1 MVKVKLNYS
10 YYSATVD
17 LPMPPFIGMD
27 ITCPEVKAYSCTVK
41 RIHVDVQTQDIIV
54 TLEE

>member
-27 ITCPEVKAYSCTVK
+27 ITCPEVNAYSCTVK

-54 TLEE
+54 TLE